1 MRSEGALAGSFRD
14 PAGYVFLRD
23 GVVLRAL
30 REEGDADWQL
40 LNASGLYAF
49 LVEKNLLLAHDE
61 MIGVPGLDSD
71 VKRVLRPEQLPFYS
85 FPYEWSFSQLR
96 DAALLTL
103 RVLRLAL
110 KRGMTLK
117 DASAYNVSFLGAQ
130 PVFADILSFTRYEE
144 DAPWQGYLQFC
155 EQFFVPLLLSRRAGR
170 SVSAL
175 LRAWHDGVPLP
186 VGARL
191 LRGFGM
197 LRPAQLMHVHLHAR
211 SMRRNAA
218 APLGE
223 GRVPRQSLQQTRALV
238 DSLERAIRR
247 MKLPQVSSA
256 WTGYYDDTVYDAAET
271 REKEDT
277 VRQWTQA
284 LSPATVWDLGSNTGR
299 YARIAAEGGAQTLAM
314 DADDAVVDSMYRE
327 LKSEEPGNITPL
339 VMNLANPS
347 SGVGWAHEERPSLA
361 DRGPA
366 DLVLYLGLLHHLRYT
381 HMLPLEK
388 QAAFLARIARHVIL
402 EWIPPEDPN
411 VRGLAVGSRA
421 NFAYSR
427 ALLISALE
435 SHFDLRETKV
445 LGASGRELMLL
456 VRKGEE

>member
-1 MRSEGALAGSFRD
+1 
-14 PAGYVFLRD
+14 
-23 GVVLRAL
+23 
-30 REEGDADWQL
+30 
-40 LNASGLYAF
+40 
-49 LVEKNLLLAHDE
+49 
-61 MIGVPGLDSD
+61 
-71 VKRVLRPEQLPFYS
+71 
-85 FPYEWSFSQLR
+85 
-96 DAALLTL
+96 
-103 RVLRLAL
+103 
-110 KRGMTLK
+110 
-117 DASAYNVSFLGAQ
+117 
-130 PVFADILSFTRYEE
+130 VFADILSFTRYEE
-144 DAPWQGYLQFC
+144 GAPWQGYLQFC

-191 LRGFGM
+191 LRGAGM
-197 LRPAQLMHVHLHAR
+197 LRPSQFMHVHLHAR

-218 APLGE
+218 ASSDGA
-223 GRVPRQSLQQTRALV
+223 RSPRQSLQQTRALV

-277 VRQWTQA
+277 VRPWTRE
-284 LSPATVWDLGSNTGR
+284 LSPASVWDLGSNTGR
-299 YARIAAEGGAQTLAM
+299 YARIAAEGGAHTLAM

-327 LKSEEPGNITPL
+327 LKAEEPGNITPL

-347 SGVGWAHEERPSLA
+347 SGVGWAHEERPSLV

-366 DLVLYLGLLHHLRYT
+366 DLVLFLGLVHHLRYT

-388 QAAFLARIARHVIL
+388 QAAFLARIARHAIL
-402 EWIPPEDPN
+402 EWIPPVDPN
-411 VRGLAVGSRA
+411 VRALAVGSRA

-427 ALLISALE
+427 TLLLSALE
-435 SHFDLRETKV
+435 AYFELRETKV
-445 LGASGRELMLL
+445 LGPSGRELMLL
-456 VRKGEE
+456 SRKGMT